1 MTAYLTLAEYTAY
14 GGTLTDP
21 AFSRL
26 EFQARSLVNQY
37 TFDRLKDDTTFPE
50 AVKRVMFELIGMIG
64 NADVSV
70 AGYAGAVTQE
80 SNDGY
85 SISIADDSAITVQ
98 KISDIA
104 EGIILRY
111 LTGEKNAAGELL
123 LSRWA

>member
-1 MTAYLTLAEYTAY
+1 MGYLTLAEYTAY
-14 GGTLTDP
+14 GGTLIDP

-37 TFDRLKDDTTFPE
+37 TFGRLKEDTTFSE
-50 AVKRVMFELIGMIG
+50 AVKRVMFELIGMLS
-64 NADVSV
+64 NADVSA
-70 AGYAGAVTQE
+70 AGYTGAITQE

-85 SISIADDSAITVQ
+85 SISFAADSAITVQ

-123 LSRWA
+123 LSRWV

>member
-1 MTAYLTLAEYTAY
+1 MTAYLTLVEYTAY

-37 TFDRLKDDTTFPE
+37 TFGRLKDDTTFHE
-50 AVKRVMFELIGMIG
+50 AVKRVMFELIGLIG
-64 NADVSV
+64 NADVSA
-70 AGYAGAVTQE
+70 AGYTGAITQE

-85 SISIADDSAITVQ
+85 SISFAADSAVTVQ

-104 EGIILRY
+104 EGMILRY

>member
-1 MTAYLTLAEYTAY
+1 MTAYLTLVEYTAY

-26 EFQARSLVNQY
+26 EFQARSLVNQF
-37 TFDRLKDDTTFPE
+37 TLGRLKEDTTFPE
-50 AVKRVMFELIGMIG
+50 AVKRAMFELIGMIA
-64 NADVSV
+64 NADIT
-70 AGYAGAVTQE
+70 ADGYTGAITQE

-85 SISIADDSAITVQ
+85 SISFAADSAVTVQ
-98 KISDIA
+98 KISDLA

-123 LSRWA
+123 LSRWV